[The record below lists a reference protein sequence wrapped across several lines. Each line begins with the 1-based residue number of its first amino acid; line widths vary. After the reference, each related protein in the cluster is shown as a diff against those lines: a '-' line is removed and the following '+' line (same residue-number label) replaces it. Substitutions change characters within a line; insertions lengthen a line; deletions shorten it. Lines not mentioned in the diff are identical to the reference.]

1 MKKFWTLCAVTLVAG
16 AASASILCSG
26 AYSDARS
33 IWMLVMQ
40 CRAAASSNLP
50 SGYHVGRSGP
60 CFQKCLAYDGRFGA
74 SGSLSFRNPYHYGDQ
89 PYYCGSADK
98 DPFAQKTIA
107 WNGAKFVNVSR

>member
-1 MKKFWTLCAVTLVAG
+1 MKKLWVLCAVTLVAG

-33 IWMLVMQ
+33 LWMLVMS
-40 CRAAASSNLP
+40 CRTAASANLP
-50 SGYHVGRSGP
+50 SGNHIGRTGP

-74 SGSLSFRNPYHYGDQ
+74 SGSLSFPNPFHYGDQ

-98 DPFAQKTIA
+98 DPFSKKTIA
-107 WNGAKFVNVSR
+107 WNGSKWVNVTR